1 MTSPSLQDVE
11 SAVWSVLAEIR
22 SVPDRNG
29 RGHGQGSSAGGE
41 VFAERLFA
49 LRHAEGLPG
58 ATREVR
64 IVPGTVVTPL
74 ARDHLKRRGI
84 ELRFVSE
91 WQTDGR
97 LDRGEWGFAIAS
109 ESGLMTALRRA
120 FLDGAEGW
128 VELEGL
134 GDAAARWVGES
145 SRRGAMLMT
154 DEASVAVWR
163 ACQFPGVR
171 AAAVADIDAGARAG
185 RRLGAN
191 LLVVEPSGKSI
202 SLLRQL
208 GQTLRRSGPPR
219 APEWL
224 EGEGMSCESPR

>member
-11 SAVWSVLAEIR
+11 SAVWAVLAEIR
-22 SVPDRNG
+22 SAPGRNG
-29 RGHGQGSSAGGE
+29 RGQGQGGE
-41 VFAERLFA
+41 VFAERLFS
-49 LRHAEGLPG
+49 LRHAEGLP
-58 ATREVR
+58 AAAREVR

-91 WQTDGR
+91 WQTEGG
-97 LDRGEWGFAIAS
+97 LDRGEWGFAIES

-128 VELEGL
+128 IELDGIA
-134 GDAAARWVGES
+134 DAAARWVGES
-145 SRRGAMLMT
+145 PRRGAMLMT

-163 ACQFPGVR
+163 ACRFPAVR
-171 AAAVADIDAGARAG
+171 AAAVADIDAGSRAG

-191 LLVVEPSGKSI
+191 LFVVEPSGKSI

-208 GQTLRRSGPPR
+208 GQTLRRGGPPR
-219 APEWL
+219 APAWL
-224 EGEGMSCESPR
+224 DGEGLS

>member
-22 SVPDRNG
+22 SVPGRNG
-29 RGHGQGSSAGGE
+29 RGHGQGNSAGGD

-49 LRHAEGLPG
+49 LRHAEGLSG

-91 WQTDGR
+91 WRTDGGH
-97 LDRGEWGFAIAS
+97 DGGEWGFAITS
-109 ESGLMTALRRA
+109 DSGLMTALRRA

-128 VELEGL
+128 IELEGL
-134 GDAAARWVGES
+134 ADAAARWVGETS
-145 SRRGAMLMT
+145 GRGAILMT

-163 ACQFPGVR
+163 ACQIPGVR
-171 AAAVADIDAGARAG
+171 AAAVADVEAGARAG
-185 RRLGAN
+185 QRLGAN
-191 LLVVEPSGKSI
+191 LFVVEPAGKSI

-208 GQTLRRSGPPR
+208 GQTLRRSGAPR
-219 APEWL
+219 VPEWL
-224 EGEGMSCESPR
+224 EREGKS

>member
-11 SAVWSVLAEIR
+11 SAVWSVLAELR
-22 SVPDRNG
+22 SAPGRNG
-29 RGHGQGSSAGGE
+29 RGHGQGAE
-41 VFAERLFA
+41 VFAERLFS
-49 LRHAEGLPG
+49 LRHAEGLP
-58 ATREVR
+58 ASSREVR

-97 LDRGEWGFAIAS
+97 LDRGEWGFAIES

-120 FLDGAEGW
+120 LLDGAEGW
-128 VELEGL
+128 VELEGVA
-134 GDAAARWVGES
+134 DAAARWVGES
-145 SRRGAMLMT
+145 ESRGAMLMT

-163 ACQFPGVR
+163 ACHFPGVR

-185 RRLGAN
+185 RTLGAN
-191 LLVVEPSGKSI
+191 LFVVEPAGKSI

-208 GQTLRRSGPPR
+208 GQTLRRSGPPTSPR
-219 APEWL
+219 WL
-224 EGEGMSCESPR
+224 EGEGLS